1 MYLIVLGIGVC
12 GWAGGSQLFAYSWA
26 SLLTVHCEAHGDT
39 FENITKIIRPEYFCV
54 ILGGGYGKI
63 A

>member
-1 MYLIVLGIGVC
+1 MYEDSDHHPKSI
-12 GWAGGSQLFAYSWA
+12 FPDYPPR
-26 SLLTVHCEAHGDT
+26 
-39 FENITKIIRPEYFCV
+39 ENITKIIRPEYFCV